1 MYKLY
6 NVPGWGSMCVHFLLE
21 EMDVPYQNIWMTPE
35 QARAAEF
42 RDISPLGLIPALG
55 LVDGQAVF
63 ESAAIIEF
71 LTASHQDKGLAPP
84 VGTPDHG
91 VYLAWLNYMSTNIY
105 PLTNFGYNGGG
116 FTDTPEQAA
125 SIRLK
130 AEQLMEA
137 RLGLLETKL
146 KSDGPFMA
154 GSSYS
159 ALDMYLFMLAIWG
172 MPSEA
177 QVLENFPSIARICAE
192 VRARP
197 KLKAAIEAHGVMLP
211 GSYSYD

>member
-6 NVPGWGSMCVHFLLE
+6 NVPAWGSMCAHFLLE
-21 EMDVPYQNIWMTPE
+21 EMGVPYQNIWMTAE
-35 QARAAEF
+35 QVRAPEF

-55 LVDGQAVF
+55 LADGQSVF
-63 ESAAIIEF
+63 ESAAIVEF

-116 FTDTPEQAA
+116 FSDTPEQAA
-125 SIRLK
+125 AIHMKAEKLMQTRFGQIEDKLK
-130 AEQLMEA
+130 A
-137 RLGLLETKL
+137 
-146 KSDGPFMA
+146 DGPFMMGEA
-154 GSSYS
+154 FS
-159 ALDMYLFMLAIWG
+159 ALDIYLFMLTIWG

-177 QVLENFPSIARICAE
+177 KVLETFPAIAKVSAE
-192 VRARP
+192 VRGRP
-197 KLKAAIEAHGVMLP
+197 KLKAALEAHGVMKV
-211 GSYSYD
+211 GAYSYS

>member
-6 NVPGWGSMCVHFLLE
+6 NVPRWGSMGVHFLLE
-21 EMDVPYQNIWMTPE
+21 EMGVPYQNIWMTPD
-35 QARAAEF
+35 QVRAPGF

-55 LVDGQAVF
+55 LVDGQVVF
-63 ESAAIIEF
+63 ESAAIVQF

-84 VGTPDHG
+84 PGTPDHG

-105 PLTNFGYNGGG
+105 PLTNFGYDGGG
-116 FTDTPEQAA
+116 FSDTPEQAA
-125 SIRLK
+125 SIRCK
-130 AEQLMEA
+130 AEKLMLA
-137 RLGLLETKL
+137 RFGVIETKL
-146 KSDGPFMA
+146 RGDGPFMI
-154 GSSYS
+154 GNRFS
-159 ALDMYLFMLAIWG
+159 ALDIYLFMLTIWG

-177 QVLENFPSIARICAE
+177 KVLDSFPAIAQICAG

-197 KLKAAIEAHGVMLP
+197 KLKAAIEAHGVMQP